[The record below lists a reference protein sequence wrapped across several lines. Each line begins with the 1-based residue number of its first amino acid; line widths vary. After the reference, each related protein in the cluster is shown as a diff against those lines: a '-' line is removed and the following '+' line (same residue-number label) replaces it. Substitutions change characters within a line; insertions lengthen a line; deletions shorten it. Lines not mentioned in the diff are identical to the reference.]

1 MKATYWEKIIVSSER
16 TKQIQA
22 KPHATSSTLSSHHLL
37 APFPLEPNFWGLP
50 ILLDSALHPLLP
62 ACYPHHFIKRLC
74 QVTTSSL
81 FQNPVVS
88 VQPTSDNKHLAI
100 PTTPPFWKALSSLD
114 FSYAILNCFS
124 LPSFRLL
131 FLWVPQMSSEVGR
144 PLNSPLLCSE
154 FSLHVYVQLSGEGF
168 HRFTRNHLTK
178 KSFKNGCFLS
188 SRDVEGKPWDYD
200 LPATKRRRCF
210 KQKTVIHNVKC
221 C

>member
-50 ILLDSALHPLLP
+50 ILLDPALHPLLP
-62 ACYPHHFIKRLC
+62 AFYPHFIKRLC

-88 VQPTSDNKHLAI
+88 VQSTSDNKHLAI

-124 LPSFRLL
+124 LPSSGCSFCGYHRWVLRWGDSWTPHYCVQN
-131 FLWVPQMSSEVGR
+131 FLYMYMCNCLGR
-144 PLNSPLLCSE
+144 DSTG
-154 FSLHVYVQLSGEGF
+154 LSG
-168 HRFTRNHLTK
+168 
-178 KSFKNGCFLS
+178 
-188 SRDVEGKPWDYD
+188 
-200 LPATKRRRCF
+200 
-210 KQKTVIHNVKC
+210 II
-221 C
+221 